1 MPLQA
6 CGYLHAV
13 ERHLHVHQH
22 GKIFGNAGRTI
33 LVRKILKI
41 RTSISFKLFTC
52 MRMRSISMAIMGLF
66 STKSGNLAGVR
77 PSVETTWGSFS
88 SSVNNRCCSFRVR
101 VFWLKKPKRLNQT
114 KVSAKEYLA
123 RSLSQ
128 LSCLWAS
135 FLLLQQT
142 EIFKCRM
149 DFIHTISS
157 LAIPLLIITCD
168 RIHML
173 YESSQRGPARSF
185 RPL

>member
-13 ERHLHVHQH
+13 ERHLHIHQH
-22 GKIFGNAGRTI
+22 GKIFGNARRTI
-33 LVRKILKI
+33 LMRKSELW
-41 RTSISFKLFTC
+41 SLSNFFFTC

-142 EIFKCRM
+142 EIFKCCL
-149 DFIHTISS
+149 DFILTISS